1 MRCHSCKGTYQARK
15 GTLRLADDHVGFL
28 VVYDVEYYE
37 CEECGDYL
45 FPLNT
50 AKKIG
55 EARDQRISE
64 ILQSRPIS
72 EYISAAE
79 TATILAISRQAL
91 HKHRRISR
99 GFIYQLQFGAKTV
112 YLKSS
117 VLQFKETEDGR
128 FLLCPPERAVEFQE
142 WIGSTASPF
151 NFLAGDIETPL
162 SQIPISDFHGATS
175 TASSRSIH

>member
-1 MRCHSCKGTYQARK
+1 M
-15 GTLRLADDHVGFL
+15 ADDHVGFL
-28 VVYDVEYYE
+28 VVYDVEYFE

-45 FPLNT
+45 FPYLT

-55 EARDQRISE
+55 QARDQRISE

-79 TATILAISRQAL
+79 TATILGISRQAL
-91 HKHRRISR
+91 HKHRRIGR
-99 GFIYQLQFGAKTV
+99 GFIYQLRFGAKTV

-128 FLLCPPERAVEFQE
+128 FLLCPPERSVVFQE
-142 WIGSTASPF
+142 WMGSTASQF
-151 NFLAGDIETPL
+151 SFLAGGPETPL
-162 SQIPISDFHGATS
+162 PPIPISDFYEAIN
-175 TASSRSIH
+175 TASSRSIN

>member
-1 MRCHSCKGTYQARK
+1 
-15 GTLRLADDHVGFL
+15 LADDHVGFL
-28 VVYDVEYYE
+28 VVYDVEYFE

-45 FPLNT
+45 FPPAT

-79 TATILAISRQAL
+79 TAAILGISRQAL

-128 FLLCPPERAVEFQE
+128 FLLCPPERPVVFQE
-142 WIGSTASPF
+142 WMGSTASQF
-151 NFLAGDIETPL
+151 SFLASDPEAAL
-162 SQIPISDFHGATS
+162 SQIPISDFRGAIS
-175 TASSRSIH
+175 TASARSIN